1 MRCRMPFTEYSAG
14 HSVAGIQFETRETS
28 CSKRPFV
35 TYIYGTCHATSDMGC
50 SPPLEVQTWSACH
63 RKRSLGIG
71 PSDLGLSR
79 GESTVV
85 IFATSKLLA
94 RTAAGALRKARPADP
109 SLPATRTLRAC
120 GGR

>member
-1 MRCRMPFTEYSAG
+1 MRCRMPFTEYSVG
-14 HSVAGIQFETRETS
+14 PSLAGIDFVTRQTS
-28 CSKRPFV
+28 CHRRPFV

-71 PSDLGLSR
+71 PSDVGLSR
-79 GESTVV
+79 GEVTVV
-85 IFATSKLLA
+85 IYARSDGLA
-94 RTAAGALRKARPADP
+94 HRAARVLRKARAADP
-109 SLPATRTLRAC
+109 SLALTKKLRAC